1 MDLRVEKTKKHIINA
16 FIELRSKKPLEKITI
31 RELSEL
37 AKINKS
43 TFYAHYE
50 DIFALSD
57 AIESDLVSQIVNGI
71 EHPDDIFEKTAQ
83 SIRELMLSCVAH
95 QNLIRIIFSGN
106 QEGHLPQRLE
116 SSIKELIFRKY
127 PQYRTNAK
135 ANIFLSYCIYGGFHA
150 YQQNLSLDLET
161 VIATIS
167 TLAEGSKEGFL
178 HNESALTSNWC
189 KIPDNS
195 KHLT

>member
-1 MDLRVEKTKKHIINA
+1 MDLRVEKTKKQIINA

-31 RELSEL
+31 RELAEL
-37 AKINKS
+37 AQINKS

-57 AIESDLVSQIVNGI
+57 AIEGDLVFQIVNGI
-71 EHPDDIFEKTAQ
+71 EHPDDVFEKTAQ
-83 SIRELMLSCVAH
+83 FIRELMLSCVAR

-116 SSIKELIFRKY
+116 LSIKELIFRKY

-161 VIATIS
+161 VISTIS
-167 TLAEGSKEGFL
+167 ALAQGSKEGFF
-178 HNESALTSNWC
+178 HDETAPISN
-189 KIPDNS
+189 
-195 KHLT
+195 